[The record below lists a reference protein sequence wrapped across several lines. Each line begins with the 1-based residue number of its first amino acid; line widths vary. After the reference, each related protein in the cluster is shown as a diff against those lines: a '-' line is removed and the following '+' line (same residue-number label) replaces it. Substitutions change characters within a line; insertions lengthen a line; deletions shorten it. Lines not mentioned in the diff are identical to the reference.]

1 MTTTTPEAHTSKR
14 GIKLRNGFQ
23 TSSIQNSQIET
34 VKNTTPQENE
44 KYFFKLRT
52 RKIARDNKLYAT

>member
-14 GIKLRNGFQ
+14 GINGFQ